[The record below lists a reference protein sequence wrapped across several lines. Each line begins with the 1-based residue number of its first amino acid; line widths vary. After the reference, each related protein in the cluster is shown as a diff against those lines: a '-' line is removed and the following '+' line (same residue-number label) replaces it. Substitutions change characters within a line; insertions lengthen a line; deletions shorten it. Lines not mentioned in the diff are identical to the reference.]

1 MMRGRKR
8 EPPYKRFFFDCR
20 RKFLC
25 YIRAKRILD
34 SRLIVRNERDTC
46 LIQVRLDKQG
56 EPYYIIP
63 ENVSW
68 DFIKVPLPKWE
79 LVKKYSSLYYGTL
92 ALRSRESRETLQQIL
107 QQGKFAH
114 VLCDVN
120 LRPPFYSAETVEFCL
135 QHCDRAKLNE
145 EELDKVC
152 ALFSLEGQSL
162 KDKMRAVMVRFSLE
176 ALIVTLGKNGAAYLD
191 QAGFGISP
199 GIPTSVKDPVGAGD
213 GFCAGLLVSLERG
226 CSLEEACGLGNQLGA
241 YIASKTSSIPF
252 YTQEEFLSWRSC
264 HV

>member
-1 MMRGRKR
+1 M
-8 EPPYKRFFFDCR
+8 
-20 RKFLC
+20 
-25 YIRAKRILD
+25 
-34 SRLIVRNERDTC
+34 IVRNERDTC
-46 LIQVRLDKQG
+46 LIQVRFDKQG

-162 KDKMRAVMVRFSLE
+162 NDKMRAVMVRSLVE
-176 ALIVTLGKNGAAYLD
+176 ALIVTLEKMVLLIW
-191 QAGFGISP
+191 ISRIWN
-199 GIPTSVKDPVGAGD
+199 IPRHSYVSEGSCGRRRWFLRRPV
-213 GFCAGLLVSLERG
+213 S
-226 CSLEEACGLGNQLGA
+226 
-241 YIASKTSSIPF
+241 
-252 YTQEEFLSWRSC
+252 
-264 HV
+264 

>member
-1 MMRGRKR
+1 M
-8 EPPYKRFFFDCR
+8 
-20 RKFLC
+20 
-25 YIRAKRILD
+25 
-34 SRLIVRNERDTC
+34 IVRNERDTC
-46 LIQVRLDKQG
+46 LIQVRFDKQG

-145 EELDKVC
+145 EELDMIRSILSME
-152 ALFSLEGQSL
+152 AELIMATPAMSS
-162 KDKMRAVMVRFSLE
+162 RVRGE
-176 ALIVTLGKNGAAYLD
+176 T
-191 QAGFGISP
+191 
-199 GIPTSVKDPVGAGD
+199 
-213 GFCAGLLVSLERG
+213 R
-226 CSLEEACGLGNQLGA
+226 
-241 YIASKTSSIPF
+241 
-252 YTQEEFLSWRSC
+252 RSC
-264 HV
+264 TLADPADCPKMVMLSGSPPKLAMFRLTHFKAATRSARPAWEECLYCSPYWDRSK